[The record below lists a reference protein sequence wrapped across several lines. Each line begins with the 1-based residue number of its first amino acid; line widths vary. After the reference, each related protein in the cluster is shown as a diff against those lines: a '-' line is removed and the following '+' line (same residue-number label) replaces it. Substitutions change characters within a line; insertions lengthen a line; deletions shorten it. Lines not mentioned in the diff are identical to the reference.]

1 MERERSRRGSRD
13 LGHGTISEGA
23 PVSDHGCVS
32 WTTMQRRWISEGVAE
47 DTEAEDKDE
56 VLSRLPRHSLRR
68 QTSENIATEN
78 ESQEN
83 INLSWNAPEFYKR
96 LKRLQRRTVE
106 VETWNPNRW
115 ASCPEVVNPS
125 LNSLTQDVRFYVG
138 TSPSGRSIN
147 EDEEQYKTYLYYLL
161 NTTRSASSE
170 LRFLEL
176 FQEAQDNI
184 RAFQRQD
191 SNCTLDIKPV
201 RTAQSGT
208 SWSSGVN
215 DVHLRDRGFDAYH
228 KDDVVNFGKTPGDV
242 VGGCSGKS
250 WSSSVGEVYSR
261 HKVLN
266 TYRQGDCVTHEKPQ
280 VLQEDQRSRTPSS
293 TSVDNDIFPKK
304 LSPKC
309 DLQREEPSPSTGT
322 LQVGNELCIGSS
334 LAADVPAVIPTVCLQ
349 LETRKKV
356 VSCVPGACEAY
367 DNPCYE
373 TGGSPRCSF
382 VDDASSQ
389 CRVGQ
394 PAGDGIS
401 ADNLQCGLFS
411 PARVKELLRYVF
423 CCECHWWSR
432 SKVQQSSHPF

>member
-1 MERERSRRGSRD
+1 MTACREHSRESRP
-13 LGHGTISEGA
+13 GT
-23 PVSDHGCVS
+23 
-32 WTTMQRRWISEGVAE
+32 
-47 DTEAEDKDE
+47 
-56 VLSRLPRHSLRR
+56 
-68 QTSENIATEN
+68 
-78 ESQEN
+78 
-83 INLSWNAPEFYKR
+83 
-96 LKRLQRRTVE
+96 RTAGPAV
-106 VETWNPNRW
+106 
-115 ASCPEVVNPS
+115 PEVVNPS

-250 WSSSVGEVYSR
+250 WSSSV
-261 HKVLN
+261 
-266 TYRQGDCVTHEKPQ
+266 
-280 VLQEDQRSRTPSS
+280 
-293 TSVDNDIFPKK
+293 
-304 LSPKC
+304 
-309 DLQREEPSPSTGT
+309 
-322 LQVGNELCIGSS
+322 
-334 LAADVPAVIPTVCLQ
+334 AADVPAVIPTVCLQ